1 MGEEDSTHILVTDLS
16 GVKHPLF
23 LWRDIDTVTVKY
35 KLATYSVQVDNKDQA
50 LILTSQKEGQLV
62 EANTGKIEMV
72 ESLEK
77 WLDTRGKYFSIAYFT
92 QPG

>member
-1 MGEEDSTHILVTDLS
+1 MGVDDATHILVTDLS
-16 GVKHPLF
+16 GVKHPLV
-23 LWRDIDTVTVKY
+23 LWRDTDTVTVIY
-35 KLATYSVQVDNKDQA
+35 KMTTYSVQVDNKDQA

-62 EANTGKIEMV
+62 EANTGKIDMV

-77 WLDTRGKYFSIAYFT
+77 WLNAGGKYFSIAYFT